1 MYLHLTLLES
11 RHRSFMLTCTFL
23 HISKVTVLL
32 PCRTLISFVTISKFN
47 SAFLWLIKSLRLE
60 FSFKSALPLYW
71 FLHLLMSLINF
82 HTCPCCTKFM
92 LSTFWKPYL
101 TTVITLLTQSL
112 LCSYCFLRKKCF
124 LPWPGHFYTFKRQHF
139 FFLMYT
145 NLTLFYTFTGH
156 NYLQSYLVWPL
167 LF

>member
-11 RHRSFMLTCTFL
+11 RHRSLMLTCTFL

-47 SAFLWLIKSLRLE
+47 SAFLWLIKSLLLE
-60 FSFKSALPLYW
+60 FSFKSALPLFW
-71 FLHLLMSLINF
+71 FLHLLMSLIHF
-82 HTCPCCTKFM
+82 YTCPFCTKLM

-101 TTVITLLTQSL
+101 TTVITLFTPSL
-112 LCSYCFLRKKCF
+112 VLLSKKKCF
-124 LPWPGHFYTFKRQHF
+124 LPRPGHFSHTFKRHHLF
-139 FFLMYT
+139 SLMYA
-145 NLTLFYTFTGH
+145 NLTIFYTFTGH
-156 NYLQSYLVWPL
+156 NYLQSYLVWPS